1 MQLSSV
7 KSNYI
12 SLNFTFKWVFA
23 TFLGF
28 LLSLLMIEVSEKPD
42 MSVLEAAIGSLTIS
56 IPQSNLLRQSIS
68 PGKWVLSTLFSW
80 IIIAVIGVGVLG
92 WTVTISAF
100 LPTRIFLGII
110 VGGIGGLLIGI
121 SQWCL
126 AIPPSFPSSWKWI
139 FVNIISWMIAM
150 PIGSTIGLF
159 LHRITNLFLG
169 EVVGLAITWLLVAIL
184 TGISAVKIIKDLS

>member
-56 IPQSNLLRQSIS
+56 IPQSYLLRQSIS

-100 LPTRIFLGII
+100 LPTRIFFRHYCWWYWWFINWYI
-110 VGGIGGLLIGI
+110 TMVF
-121 SQWCL
+121 SYS
-126 AIPPSFPSSWKWI
+126 P
-139 FVNIISWMIAM
+139 IISFIMEMDICQYYKLDDSYAYWFNYRLIFAQ
-150 PIGSTIGLF
+150 
-159 LHRITNLFLG
+159 NY
-169 EVVGLAITWLLVAIL
+169 
-184 TGISAVKIIKDLS
+184 

>member
-56 IPQSNLLRQSIS
+56 IPQSYLLRQSIF

-92 WTVTISAF
+92 WTVNTSAF

-126 AIPPSFPSSWKWI
+126 AIPPSFPSAWKWI

-184 TGISAVKIIKDLS
+184 TGISAVKIIKDL

>member
-42 MSVLEAAIGSLTIS
+42 MSILEAAIGSLTIS
-56 IPQSNLLRQSIS
+56 IPQSYLLRQSIF

-126 AIPPSFPSSWKWI
+126 AIPPSFPSAWKWI

-184 TGISAVKIIKDLS
+184 TGISAVKIIKDL

>member
-56 IPQSNLLRQSIS
+56 IPQSYLLRQSIF

-184 TGISAVKIIKDLS
+184 TGISAVKIIKDL

>member
-56 IPQSNLLRQSIS
+56 IPQSYLLRQSIS
-68 PGKWVLSTLFSW
+68 PEKWVLSTLFSW

-184 TGISAVKIIKDLS
+184 TGISAVKIIKDL

>member
-56 IPQSNLLRQSIS
+56 IPQSYLLRQSIF

-126 AIPPSFPSSWKWI
+126 AIPPSFPSAWKWI

-184 TGISAVKIIKDLS
+184 TGISAVKIIKDL

>member
-56 IPQSNLLRQSIS
+56 IPQSYLLRQSI
-68 PGKWVLSTLFSW
+68 FRME
-80 IIIAVIGVGVLG
+80 IHNVG
-92 WTVTISAF
+92 
-100 LPTRIFLGII
+100 RI
-110 VGGIGGLLIGI
+110 
-121 SQWCL
+121 
-126 AIPPSFPSSWKWI
+126 
-139 FVNIISWMIAM
+139 
-150 PIGSTIGLF
+150 
-159 LHRITNLFLG
+159 
-169 EVVGLAITWLLVAIL
+169 
-184 TGISAVKIIKDLS
+184 